1 MLIKWMLDFKNI
13 FDSTKTLKH
22 TVPER
27 VQCVLVN
34 GTVSDF
40 LPIMS
45 GVPQGSFLDPLFF
58 LIFINDIP
66 VFSAFSTLFLSADDL
81 KCSKD
86 VSSME
91 DCSLL
96 QSDLTYILNWCSTSS
111 LHQNFHKI

>member
-1 MLIKWMLDFKNI
+1 
-13 FDSTKTLKH
+13 
-22 TVPER
+22 
-27 VQCVLVN
+27 
-34 GTVSDF
+34 
-40 LPIMS
+40 MS
-45 GVPQGSFLDPLFF
+45 GVPQGSFLGPLLF